1 MNMKIFETS
10 DFHQT
15 ITLCALGFQLVKV
28 NKSDSRRFIFEFE
41 STPEILQQSENYFQG
56 KLRLDPRI
64 VLLNS
69 KLVKDRMYEK
79 NQV

>member
-1 MNMKIFETS
+1 MKIYNTS
-10 DFHQT
+10 DFHLA
-15 ITLCALGFQLVKV
+15 ITLCTLGYQLIKV
-28 NKSDSRRFIFEFE
+28 NKSDSRRFVFEFE
-41 STPEILQQSENYFQG
+41 STPELLQQSENYFQG